1 MNTLPEKNI
10 DQLKD
15 LNKIQWFAAY
25 TKPRHEKKIRE
36 YLLEKDIESYVPLV
50 KKVRQWSDRKKWVE
64 EPLIR
69 GYVFVRISL
78 KQQLYVLETHGVVR
92 FVTFQKELAMIPDF
106 QIEALKRTVDEGFIL
121 KSENYMRTGQ
131 LVEVC
136 EGPLKGIKG
145 KVQRIENENRF
156 IISLD
161 VIQASYQVQIDPAML
176 KPVPEE
182 KKTRHI
188 SLPLGM

>member
-1 MNTLPEKNI
+1 MNALTEKNI
-10 DQLKD
+10 DQLKN
-15 LNKIQWFAAY
+15 LSNVRWFAVY

-50 KKVRQWSDRKKWVE
+50 KKIRQWSDRKKWVD

-106 QIEALKRTVDEGFIL
+106 QIEALKRTVDEGFML
-121 KSENYMRTGQ
+121 KPENYMRTGQ

-136 EGPLKGIKG
+136 DGPLKGIKG
-145 KVQRIENENRF
+145 RIQRIENENRF

-161 VIQASYQVQIDPAML
+161 VIQASYQVRIDPAIL
-176 KPVPEE
+176 KPVLED
-182 KKTRHI
+182 KRTRHI

>member
-1 MNTLPEKNI
+1 VR
-10 DQLKD
+10 
-15 LNKIQWFAAY
+15 WFAVY

-50 KKVRQWSDRKKWVE
+50 KKIRQWSDRKKWVD

-106 QIEALKRTVDEGFIL
+106 QIEALKRTVDEGFML
-121 KSENYMRTGQ
+121 KPENYMRTGQ

-136 EGPLKGIKG
+136 DGPLKGIKG
-145 KVQRIENENRF
+145 RIQRIENENRF

-161 VIQASYQVQIDPAML
+161 VIQASYQVRIDPAIL
-176 KPVPEE
+176 KPVLED
-182 KKTRHI
+182 KRTRHI

>member
-1 MNTLPEKNI
+1 MNALTEKNI
-10 DQLKD
+10 DQLKN
-15 LNKIQWFAAY
+15 LSNVRWFAVY

-50 KKVRQWSDRKKWVE
+50 KKIRQWSDRKKWVD

-92 FVTFQKELAMIPDF
+92 FVTFQKNLAMIPDF
-106 QIEALKRTVDEGFIL
+106 QIEALKRTVDEGFML
-121 KSENYMRTGQ
+121 KPENYMRTGQ

-136 EGPLKGIKG
+136 DGPLKGIKG
-145 KVQRIENENRF
+145 RIQRIENENRF

-161 VIQASYQVQIDPAML
+161 VIQASYQVRIDPAIL
-176 KPVPEE
+176 KPVSED